1 MSYTSRHLGSDK
13 YKYSVTPHF
22 DNYGYDSN
30 IRDVLGAQLIPQRV
44 FPGLQ
49 EAGNEAGANGPLY
62 AVNAA
67 GAPILEINRRY
78 TGRGAL
84 MQYSR

>member
-1 MSYTSRHLGSDK
+1 MKNKLRF
-13 YKYSVTPHF
+13 V
-22 DNYGYDSN
+22 
-30 IRDVLGAQLIPQRV
+30 RDVLGVQLIPQRV

-49 EAGNEAGANGPLY
+49 EAGNEAGANAPLY

-67 GAPILEINRRY
+67 EAPILEINRRY

-84 MQYSR
+84 MQYNR